1 MKPLPRLLAY
11 LDDHIAARDDLGVGL
26 AAIAAA
32 GPEVALVARLPNGS
46 VEELSA
52 LAARC
57 MANARPPK
65 AQVFVTGR
73 IDVVLDVGADG
84 MIARRDDPEIRDLRA
99 VSTAPVILASVH
111 SLAEARAAVAAHA
124 DGLVVGTIWT
134 STSHPDR
141 PGSGVELIRHC
152 AALGK
157 PVYAIGGV
165 TAERVPDAMAAGA
178 YGVAAIQA
186 LWSAPRPYTATMA
199 MLEAIRGEPARD

>member
-11 LDDHIAARDDLGVGL
+11 LDDNIAARDDLGIGL

-46 VEELSA
+46 VEELGA

-57 MANARPPK
+57 MANARPPR
-65 AQVFVTGR
+65 AQVYVTGR
-73 IDVVLDVGADG
+73 IDVVLEVGADG

-111 SLAEARAAVAAHA
+111 SLAEARSAVAAHA
-124 DGLVVGTIWT
+124 DGLVVGTIWP
-134 STSHPDR
+134 SNSHPGQ
-141 PGSGVELIRHC
+141 PGAGPDLITQC

-165 TAERVPDAMAAGA
+165 TAERAREAVAAGA
-178 YGVAAIQA
+178 HGVAAIQA
-186 LWSAPRPYTATMA
+186 LWSAPRPYAATVA
-199 MLEAIRGEPARD
+199 MLEAIRGQPRRD